1 MKNEIKGNLVI
12 IMKKVLPILSLC
24 FMVVVCLLTRVIVL
38 IKLPLI
44 LQIFLLFI
52 GYGMLLEFMMNR
64 QEMDAQYRKGY
75 LILYGL
81 LLVCALV
88 LSIIYLRSTI
98 GLYVTNLMMEMLPF
112 FFAWLVGL
120 LFQNRENSFPASIS
134 LIITII
140 VFLTFFIMKLPA
152 LQQAIRVDANTLFWP
167 GLIIDMLLLSIN
179 MGLSTCIIH
188 INQTNKSLEIIS
200 LVLAILLLVLTLPIG
215 SWSIFNALTHFS
227 KIIIPHLYLCSLY
240 LICIHG
246 ICLLRK

>member
-1 MKNEIKGNLVI
+1 
-12 IMKKVLPILSLC
+12 MKKVLPILSLC
-24 FMVVVCLLTRVIVL
+24 YMVVVCLLTRVIVL

-152 LQQAIRVDANTLFWP
+152 LQQAIKVDANTLFWP
-167 GLIIDMLLLSIN
+167 GLIIDMPF
-179 MGLSTCIIH
+179 
-188 INQTNKSLEIIS
+188 EIIS

-215 SWSIFNALTHFS
+215 GWSIFNALTHFS